1 MESSSESHLSLTNTK
16 THTLPLRILP
26 HSPNWDSLQVACL
39 HNNLLAYCSNEQ
51 IFLIE
56 INQGIRVLPHILTLN
71 KVKKTRCMAVCLVRN
86 SYCVIAL
93 KSHLIAI
100 KKIQNEGDN
109 EAQETLIQTS
119 SLIIG
124 LKWFDKKVI
133 ALGKNGDSFIYTLKE
148 DSGKLNMQLD
158 ETLKVSGHFTITA
171 FEIFS
176 LTLIIF
182 GTDDGTIILQRDG

>member
-1 MESSSESHLSLTNTK
+1 M
-16 THTLPLRILP
+16 
-26 HSPNWDSLQVACL
+26 
-39 HNNLLAYCSNEQ
+39 
-51 IFLIE
+51 
-56 INQGIRVLPHILTLN
+56 
-71 KVKKTRCMAVCLVRN
+71 
-86 SYCVIAL
+86 
-93 KSHLIAI
+93 
-100 KKIQNEGDN
+100 
-109 EAQETLIQTS
+109 
-119 SLIIG
+119 
-124 LKWFDKKVI
+124 I